1 MTETVI
7 EAVQH
12 NNYLDLLEQ
21 IHDFF
26 HRWKQQEGQ
35 EATLEKLVEGLR
47 AAKLQ
52 DCLSKLETGG
62 LIPKGT
68 FKCTSCTT
76 YSSVH
81 CLCVYCSRTHYS
93 VCLQSAVDAL
103 TCISEAGAL

>member
-1 MTETVI
+1 MSVGTFPVDQAIEVVSDHIGISWKQLARELNMTETVI
-7 EAVQH
+7 DAVQH

-35 EATLEKLVEGLR
+35 ETTLEKLVEGLK

-68 FKCTSCTT
+68 F
-76 YSSVH
+76 
-81 CLCVYCSRTHYS
+81 
-93 VCLQSAVDAL
+93 Q
-103 TCISEAGAL
+103 CI